1 MISSAVGYGDTLFA
15 AFSGTSMAAPHV
27 AGAAALHLQKNP
39 SLSPL
44 QLRRTLLS
52 QAISANLENRFWNV
66 RNKLLYI
73 GNI

>member
-1 MISSAVGYGDTLFA
+1 LISSAVGYGDTQFA

-39 SLSPL
+39 RLSPH
-44 QLRRTLLS
+44 QLRRVLLS
-52 QAISANLENRFWNV
+52 QAISANLEQRFWNAH
-66 RNKLLYI
+66 NKLLYI